1 MNIIVG
7 TLIEEKKRNMEMQE
21 SYIIEISKLPRGS
34 ISVKKI
40 GKKDYCYL
48 KYRDGDKFISKYVG
62 NCEQKLDDLKRQVE
76 KRKYF
81 EKLLKELKAEY
92 KIISKIVRD

>member
-1 MNIIVG
+1 MNIIVV
-7 TLIEEKKRNMEMQE
+7 TLIEEKKRNREMQE
-21 SYIIEISKLPRGS
+21 SYITEISKLPRGS

-40 GKKDYCYL
+40 GKKNYCYL

-62 NCEQKLDDLKRQVE
+62 NCEQKLNDLKRQVE

-81 EKLLKELKAEY
+81 EKSLKELKAEY

>member
-7 TLIEEKKRNMEMQE
+7 TLIEEKKRNSEMQE
-21 SYIIEISKLPRGS
+21 SYITEISKLPRGS

-81 EKLLKELKAEY
+81 EKSLKELKAEY

>member
-7 TLIEEKKRNMEMQE
+7 TLIEEKQRNMEMQE
-21 SYIIEISKLPRGS
+21 SYIAEISKLPRGS
-34 ISVKKI
+34 ISIKRI
-40 GKKDYCYL
+40 GKKNYCYL

-62 NCEQKLDDLKRQVE
+62 NCEQKLDDLKKQVE
-76 KRKYF
+76 KRRYF
-81 EKLLKELKAEY
+81 EKSLKELKAEY

>member
-7 TLIEEKKRNMEMQE
+7 TLIEEKKRNREMQE
-21 SYIIEISKLPRGS
+21 SYITEISKLPRGS

-40 GKKDYCYL
+40 GKKNYCYL
-48 KYRDGDKFISKYVG
+48 KYRNGDKFISKYVG

-81 EKLLKELKAEY
+81 EKSLKELKAEY